1 MRQRQIGHGIHIIS
15 AHFCAPRQSGMRT
28 CGFDQN
34 QVSPQAIYPCSQRP
48 LRGALN
54 HGIIPA
60 DMRQGGTGS
69 HHLLLQLCLH
79 LGIFIQ
85 HGLRLVLKRQ
95 ARAHNGL
102 PQLRRIGVTQRYR

>member
-48 LRGALN
+48 LRGA
-54 HGIIPA
+54 
-60 DMRQGGTGS
+60 
-69 HHLLLQLCLH
+69 
-79 LGIFIQ
+79 FIQ
-85 HGLRLVLKRQ
+85 FGAGVFMFSDIGH
-95 ARAHNGL
+95 
-102 PQLRRIGVTQRYR
+102 QLRCRLKLPLRGQHFSAQTVVQQGCAHAGIGRCG

>member
-54 HGIIPA
+54 HGT
-60 DMRQGGTGS
+60 D
-69 HHLLLQLCLH
+69 
-79 LGIFIQ
+79 
-85 HGLRLVLKRQ
+85 
-95 ARAHNGL
+95 
-102 PQLRRIGVTQRYR
+102 